1 MNVQEMKKREREE
14 MSPIRYKMNRLIL
27 PIFCVVFVGL
37 CVAIAL
43 VGAFANNGWWC
54 LLPAGVAVLMLMTIV
69 AVSIAIERKELKIEL
84 GRWAYLFK
92 TDLEYDGETLETE
105 DPETEIKYLLSRKG
119 IRCTLPFQGEQVFDE
134 AVENEFFLPWSD
146 VEIVVATD
154 NFARRVRIAAAVIDV
169 SKRSVVG
176 SYLPTEKDIHFL
188 PMEEELVAFF
198 DKLGLTQKISVEW
211 RYIQR
216 EPNDAFRQIL
226 TRGYIR
232 WLKDEHGKRIKRE
245 NADHLY
251 RD

>member
-1 MNVQEMKKREREE
+1 MTLKEMRKREKEE
-14 MSPIRYKMNRLIL
+14 MSSFRYKMNRYGNPSFFAVIL
-27 PIFCVVFVGL
+27 LSVMAIVIVGRYVKNPL
-37 CVAIAL
+37 
-43 VGAFANNGWWC
+43 WC
-54 LLPAGVAVLMLMTIV
+54 LLPAGIAVLTV
-69 AVSIAIERKELKIEL
+69 ALLLFVSAAIERRELKTEL
-84 GRWAYLFK
+84 SRWAYLFK
-92 TDLEYDGETLETE
+92 TDLSFDGETLETE

-119 IRCTLPFQGEQVFDE
+119 VRYTLPIQGEQVFDE

-169 SKRSVVG
+169 SKRSVMG

-198 DKLGLTQKISVEW
+198 AKLGLTEKISVEW

-232 WLKDEHGKRIKRE
+232 SLKDENGRRIKRE

>member
-1 MNVQEMKKREREE
+1 MT
-14 MSPIRYKMNRLIL
+14 SFRYKMNRYGTPCFITAIL
-27 PIFCVVFVGL
+27 LSVM
-37 CVAIAL
+37 AL
-43 VGAFANNGWWC
+43 VVVGQYVENLWWC
-54 LLPAGVAVLMLMTIV
+54 LLPAGVAVLAV
-69 AVSIAIERKELKIEL
+69 ASLLFVSGAIERKELKTEL

-92 TDLEYDGETLETE
+92 TDLEYEGDTLETE
-105 DPETEIKYLLSRKG
+105 DPETEIKYLLSPKG

-176 SYLPTEKDIHFL
+176 SYIPSEKEIHFL

-198 DKLGLTQKISVEW
+198 AKLGLIERISVEW

-232 WLKDEHGKRIKRE
+232 SLKDEHGRRIKRE